1 MLPRRHSPHVRAKA
15 LSRKSH
21 EFEPWAGKD
30 SRRATAA
37 TASSKAAS
45 SVRDEPHQQQ
55 QVCGLCS
62 SSMRATDFKTKK
74 KPIYFL
80 SSGSSFEETTT
91 EVTEE
96 DDYTRSQRSGDRR
109 WRSGGGSTTT
119 QSKSWVTRSESSCVM
134 SNSKSQDGGRE
145 DEHDEAEAGGEDD
158 GDNTTAKVAG
168 VVCSDESSSPAEVVG
183 DCGGVMTA
191 KEQACAV
198 GSHHHLS
205 AGGYVVNSGGSGGSV
220 ASGGGSVGE
229 RALVEAQVVG
239 KRGKVE
245 ALLDEAEITCWR
257 WLVSNAGI
265 IIILLVFSNMET
277 RGEQQQQQQLTLSA
291 LSQKVLGVISVLS
304 SVISLVIIFVVG
316 VSSGFWWRAQRQ
328 KTTTENLQSPKVM
341 RIEEVQNSS
350 SNDSVCS
357 RQVSLSPKGSGLN
370 VGNIVQQ
377 YTLKEIASMTN
388 DFKEELGR
396 GGQGIVYTAMLPGEP
411 KIRAAVKKLQR
422 NDGVFVANPD
432 KPVPQ
437 TLEKEFWAELKT
449 ISRLHH
455 GNLVALLGYCVEG
468 RELFLIYELMSNGSL
483 EQHLHKCD
491 SELPGAT
498 FLDWRARMRVAIDV
512 AQGLEYL
519 HRHAHPHL
527 VHRDIKSS
535 NILFDDNMQAKIADF
550 GLSKAL
556 IVGHD
561 PTASHRVRG
570 TAGYVD
576 PSYLKTGRPVDK
588 NDVYSFGVLLLELI
602 TGRRAIQ
609 QKVSLVTWCKEFFT
623 NDPSLLPVLLPR
635 MVDRG
640 IQHYEYSLDQLQNV
654 VKVARACLDENQER
668 RPSMKEV
675 IIALYNATTMEDVSS
690 SEFSFEVHTFQT
702 ITTKRRQMLPCL
714 LHSTNLHTIELSEL
728 CFYSKETNPF
738 QQLYHNNPFDARSQ
752 ASSGSQM

>member
-1 MLPRRHSPHVRAKA
+1 
-15 LSRKSH
+15 
-21 EFEPWAGKD
+21 
-30 SRRATAA
+30 
-37 TASSKAAS
+37 
-45 SVRDEPHQQQ
+45 
-55 QVCGLCS
+55 
-62 SSMRATDFKTKK
+62 
-74 KPIYFL
+74 
-80 SSGSSFEETTT
+80 
-91 EVTEE
+91 
-96 DDYTRSQRSGDRR
+96 
-109 WRSGGGSTTT
+109 
-119 QSKSWVTRSESSCVM
+119 
-134 SNSKSQDGGRE
+134 
-145 DEHDEAEAGGEDD
+145 
-158 GDNTTAKVAG
+158 
-168 VVCSDESSSPAEVVG
+168 
-183 DCGGVMTA
+183 
-191 KEQACAV
+191 
-198 GSHHHLS
+198 
-205 AGGYVVNSGGSGGSV
+205 
-220 ASGGGSVGE
+220 
-229 RALVEAQVVG
+229 
-239 KRGKVE
+239 VE

-738 QQLYHNNPFDARSQ
+738 QQLYHNNPFDARNQ
-752 ASSGSQM
+752 ASSGSPM

>member
-1 MLPRRHSPHVRAKA
+1 
-15 LSRKSH
+15 
-21 EFEPWAGKD
+21 
-30 SRRATAA
+30 
-37 TASSKAAS
+37 
-45 SVRDEPHQQQ
+45 
-55 QVCGLCS
+55 
-62 SSMRATDFKTKK
+62 
-74 KPIYFL
+74 
-80 SSGSSFEETTT
+80 
-91 EVTEE
+91 
-96 DDYTRSQRSGDRR
+96 
-109 WRSGGGSTTT
+109 
-119 QSKSWVTRSESSCVM
+119 
-134 SNSKSQDGGRE
+134 
-145 DEHDEAEAGGEDD
+145 
-158 GDNTTAKVAG
+158 
-168 VVCSDESSSPAEVVG
+168 
-183 DCGGVMTA
+183 
-191 KEQACAV
+191 
-198 GSHHHLS
+198 
-205 AGGYVVNSGGSGGSV
+205 
-220 ASGGGSVGE
+220 
-229 RALVEAQVVG
+229 
-239 KRGKVE
+239 
-245 ALLDEAEITCWR
+245 
-257 WLVSNAGI
+257 
-265 IIILLVFSNMET
+265 
-277 RGEQQQQQQLTLSA
+277 
-291 LSQKVLGVISVLS
+291 
-304 SVISLVIIFVVG
+304 
-316 VSSGFWWRAQRQ
+316 
-328 KTTTENLQSPKVM
+328 
-341 RIEEVQNSS
+341 
-350 SNDSVCS
+350 
-357 RQVSLSPKGSGLN
+357 

-396 GGQGIVYTAMLPGEP
+396 GGQGIVYAAMLPGEP

-422 NDGVFVANPD
+422 IDGVFVANPD

-468 RELFLIYELMSNGSL
+468 CELFLIYELMSNGSL

-491 SELPGAT
+491 SGLPGAT

-609 QKVSLVTWCKEFFT
+609 QKVSLVTWCKEFFA

-640 IQHYEYSLDQLQNV
+640 ILHYEYTLDQLQNV

-668 RPSMKEV
+668 RLSMKEV
-675 IIALYNATTMEDVSS
+675 IIALYNATAMEDVSS

-702 ITTKRRQMLPCL
+702 ITAKRRQMLPCL
-714 LHSTNLHTIELSEL
+714 LHSTNLHTKLSFLSFAFIQKKQIHFSNYIIIIHLMLEAKPL
-728 CFYSKETNPF
+728 QDLQCDNTLERISQHKSSKF
-738 QQLYHNNPFDARSQ
+738 SSQLYLVVVL
-752 ASSGSQM
+752 